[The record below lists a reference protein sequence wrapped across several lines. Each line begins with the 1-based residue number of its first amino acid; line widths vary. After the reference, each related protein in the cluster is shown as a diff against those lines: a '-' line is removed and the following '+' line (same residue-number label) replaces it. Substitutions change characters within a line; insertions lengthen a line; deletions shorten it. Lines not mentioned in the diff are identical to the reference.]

1 MRSALNGA
9 ECTTL
14 SQCVITKT
22 ELDGFGRP
30 TRTFNPVKG
39 SSPSVCSATTPCR
52 LFSYDDLGRIV
63 TETLPD
69 GETETYSYSLV
80 VGDSSPSR
88 VRTAKSDPAG
98 HKREHDVDGF
108 GHLRAVREQ
117 LNETSASLTEYSYD
131 ILGNLSQVSQGSQVR
146 TFQYDS
152 LARLVAA
159 SNPEWAKKDSSEP
172 GKRSFVYDANGNL
185 TQKKAADGS
194 VLVQNSYDALN
205 RVTYKAYPGSSLP
218 AVSFEYDTDRRRS
231 GDGTTNYPKGHLTQ
245 VRVGG
250 AQDNVFTNNRFSK
263 LGRVREATQ
272 RIGTT
277 EYPTS
282 YSYDYAG
289 NRTSVWYP
297 GRSLTYTYDSSGRP
311 ASVLDGVTGTQYG
324 AVQEYHAHGAPK
336 KIVLGNGLVELS
348 TYNERLQ
355 LGKIQLGTAAAPES
369 RWSTELSYTGE
380 ACGVSQSWARN
391 DGNVIRQSIKI
402 DGATTFT
409 QRYRY
414 DALDRLV
421 CADEKVGSVVKWG
434 QEFGYD
440 NFGNRWLSSNTLP
453 YSDPLTPTQQSD
465 FNALTNRVVGG
476 PSGGRYDSDGNLERL
491 AGGSGMSGHDL
502 TYDREGRLVTS
513 NKFGTMVSFAYDGL
527 GRRILERRDSGETH
541 YLHSVSG
548 ELLAEYGSAGGT
560 ERAYVTGDGL
570 GSTRVLTGRD
580 GQNNGVVSRFDYAP
594 FGEALWAGVGDRTG
608 AQGYMARESVLTAA
622 PRQKFTG
629 KERDAETGLDF
640 FNVRYMSS
648 AQGRFTS
655 PDALPGWQGDPQSW
669 NMYN

>member
-1 MRSALNGA
+1 M
-9 ECTTL
+9 
-14 SQCVITKT
+14 
-22 ELDGFGRP
+22 
-30 TRTFNPVKG
+30 
-39 SSPSVCSATTPCR
+39 
-52 LFSYDDLGRIV
+52 
-63 TETLPD
+63 
-69 GETETYSYSLV
+69 
-80 VGDSSPSR
+80 
-88 VRTAKSDPAG
+88 
-98 HKREHDVDGF
+98 
-108 GHLRAVREQ
+108 
-117 LNETSASLTEYSYD
+117 
-131 ILGNLSQVSQGSQVR
+131 
-146 TFQYDS
+146 
-152 LARLVAA
+152 
-159 SNPEWAKKDSSEP
+159 
-172 GKRSFVYDANGNL
+172 
-185 TQKKAADGS
+185 
-194 VLVQNSYDALN
+194 
-205 RVTYKAYPGSSLP
+205 
-218 AVSFEYDTDRRRS
+218 SFEYDTDRRRS

-282 YSYDYAG
+282 YAYDYAG

-311 ASVLDGVTGTQYG
+311 ASVLDGATGTQYG

-502 TYDREGRLVTS
+502 TYDREGRMVTS

-629 KERDAETGLDF
+629 KERDAETGLDYF
-640 FNVRYMSS
+640 GARYFSG
-648 AQGRFTS
+648 AQGRFTT
-655 PDALPGWQGDPQSW
+655 PDPLMASANVGDPQSW
-669 NMYN
+669 NRYT